1 MRIAFVNDTFLE
13 GRGVDTVI
21 YEVARRLGK
30 KHEVFVIASE
40 SDFPEDNFRIIKING
55 RKLLTGS
62 NIKDSFSYIPNILR
76 FRREVLRLQKHYRFD
91 IMSVQHSSL
100 NPAFRGLPA
109 IVTWNG
115 NPLSGNKIRTFFNKF
130 VLRGLKRNKVSV
142 TISEFLKRNLA
153 ESIPAEKI
161 KVIYLGASEEFKP
174 THKDE
179 EYMFFVGR
187 LEEHKGIH
195 ELVKLSKELDFPVY
209 IAGSGPL
216 ENQLKDY
223 SEKIGAD
230 KVEFLGRISRE
241 DLVKHYQECSFF
253 VSGSKWEGFGLIFV
267 EAAMCAKPSV
277 GYSKGSI
284 PEVISNGES
293 GFVVNDYVEFKQKT
307 EMLIKNKKL
316 RISMGNK
323 ALSFSKNFNWDKTVE
338 EYENL
343 FWMVQNG

>member
-30 KHEVFVIASE
+30 RHEVFVVASE
-40 SDFPEDNFRIIKING
+40 FDFPEDNFKIIKIKG

-76 FRREVLRLQKHYRFD
+76 FRREILRLQELYQFE

-115 NPLSGNKIRTFFNKF
+115 SPLSGNRIRTFFNKF
-130 VLRGLKRNKVSV
+130 VLRGLKRNKISV

-153 ESIPAEKI
+153 ESVPAGKI

-174 THKDE
+174 VRKDRG
-179 EYMFFVGR
+179 YMFFVGR
-187 LEEHKGIH
+187 FEEHKGVQ

-216 ENQLKDY
+216 ENQLRDY
-223 SEKIGAD
+223 AKKIRAN
-230 KVEFLGRISRE
+230 KVNFLGRISRE

-253 VSGSKWEGFGLIFV
+253 VSCSKWEGFGLIFV

-284 PEVISNGES
+284 PEVIRNGET
-293 GFVVNDYVEFKQKT
+293 GYLVDNFEDLKRKT
-307 EMLIKNKKL
+307 EILIRDKKL
-316 RISMGNK
+316 RRSMGDK

>member
-21 YEVARRLGK
+21 YEVAKRLGK
-30 KHEVFVIASE
+30 KHQVFVITSE
-40 SDFPEDNFRIIKING
+40 SDFSEENFRIIKING
-55 RKLLTGS
+55 KKLLTGS
-62 NIKDSFSYIPNILR
+62 NIRDSFSYIPNLLR
-76 FRREVLRLQKHYRFD
+76 FRKEVMRLQELYRFD

-115 NPLSGNKIRTFFNKF
+115 SPLSGNKIRTFFNKF
-130 VLRGLKRNKVSV
+130 VLSGLKRNKISI
-142 TISEFLKRNLA
+142 TISEFLKGNLA
-153 ESIPAEKI
+153 KFVPAEKI

-174 THKDE
+174 TRKDKG
-179 EYMFFVGR
+179 YMFFVGR
-187 LEEHKGIH
+187 LEEHKGVH
-195 ELVKLSKELDFPVY
+195 ELIKLSKELSFPVY
-209 IAGSGPL
+209 LAGSGPL
-216 ENQLKDY
+216 EGELKSY
-223 SEKIGAD
+223 SKKIGAD
-230 KVEFLGRISRE
+230 KVKFLGRVSRE

-284 PEVISNGES
+284 PEVISDGES
-293 GFVVNDYVEFKQKT
+293 GFVVNDYEELRQKA

-316 RISMGNK
+316 RKTMGEK
-323 ALSFSKNFNWDKTVE
+323 ALNFGKNFNWDKTVE